1 MWCTVDG
8 RKASMMSIHK
18 TLTIVCLD
26 SAQPQDNQATKTDH
40 GIRTYPASSGYAVHA
55 TDRPGEVWNNVSMGI
70 KTSAKQRHSFPLLAI
85 ACLAVAVAI
94 ALACNQPGPRPQET
108 VELTPPAVNTVSPRG
123 DAATAPPSQAA
134 ESEAVPAVEQP
145 TQGGTPETEVQ
156 LTASAITAA
165 HDEVMSG
172 IYERT
177 VPSVVGLRVLKS
189 ITIGRVAPGMPQGDF
204 LSRAAGSGFVWDDE
218 GHIVTNKHV
227 IDGADRIIVVLSDGI
242 QVDAERVGD
251 DSDSDLAVI
260 RITDDA
266 VRPPAI
272 SLGDSDTI
280 KPGQLAVAIGDPFSR
295 GFSMTSG
302 IISAVGRTINPTDS
316 NFSVPRVVQHDAA
329 TNPGN
334 SGGPLLNRQGKVIG
348 INTQIISETGAFSG
362 VGLAIPVNLAKLVA
376 PSLIAKGHYEYPFIG
391 IRGVSLSADIARAM
405 DLPADTRGALVLA
418 VGTGTAAEQA
428 GLRASDRLTV
438 INGAEL
444 PIGGDIII
452 AMNETSVTG
461 MDDVVAYTVEHTQP
475 GDTVEFTIMRAG
487 EEMTM
492 QVTMGA
498 RPE

>member
-1 MWCTVDG
+1 MRVNPQCGPIRRIGEPVAPE
-8 RKASMMSIHK
+8 RLCS
-18 TLTIVCLD
+18 
-26 SAQPQDNQATKTDH
+26 QPRRSDERLINH
-40 GIRTYPASSGYAVHA
+40 V
-55 TDRPGEVWNNVSMGI
+55 TDRIGEVWNNVNMGT
-70 KTSAKQRHSFPLLAI
+70 KESAKQRRLFSLLAVACLAI
-85 ACLAVAVAI
+85 AATV
-94 ALACNQPGPRPQET
+94 ALACSQPGPTPQET
-108 VELTPPAVNTVSPRG
+108 VELTPPAVNTVWQPEDRATVESPQ
-123 DAATAPPSQAA
+123 AT
-134 ESEAVPAVEQP
+134 ESEAVRVVEQP
-145 TQGGTPETEVQ
+145 AQGGTPETEVQ

-189 ITIGRVAPGMPQGDF
+189 ITIGRAVPGMRQGDF
-204 LSRAAGSGFVWDDE
+204 LSRAAGSGFVWDNE

-227 IDGADRIIVVLSDGI
+227 IDGEDRIIVVLIDGT
-242 QVDAERVGD
+242 QVDAELVGD
-251 DSDSDLAVI
+251 DPDSDLAVI

-272 SLGDSDTI
+272 ALGDSDTI

-334 SGGPLLNRQGKVIG
+334 SGGPLLNRQGEVVG
-348 INTQIISETGAFSG
+348 INTQIISETGGFSG

-376 PSLIAKGHYEYPFIG
+376 PALIAKGRYEYPFIG
-391 IRGVSLSADIARAM
+391 IRGVSVSTDIALAM
-405 DLPADTRGALVLA
+405 DLPPETRGALLLA

-444 PIGGDIII
+444 PIGGDIIVAI
-452 AMNETSVTG
+452 NGMRMFG

-475 GDTVEFTIMRAG
+475 GDTVQFTIVRDG
-487 EEMTM
+487 EEM
-492 QVTMGA
+492 QIEVTMGT

>member
-1 MWCTVDG
+1 MGT
-8 RKASMMSIHK
+8 KAS
-18 TLTIVCLD
+18 
-26 SAQPQDNQATKTDH
+26 ANQ
-40 GIRTYPASSGYAVHA
+40 RRLFSLLAVA
-55 TDRPGEVWNNVSMGI
+55 G
-70 KTSAKQRHSFPLLAI
+70 LAI
-85 ACLAVAVAI
+85 AATV
-94 ALACNQPGPRPQET
+94 ALACGQPNSTPQET
-108 VELTPPAVNTVSPRG
+108 VELTPPAVNTVSQPE
-123 DAATAPPSQAA
+123 DTAAVASPQAA
-134 ESEAVPAVEQP
+134 ESEPVPAVEQP
-145 TQGGTPETEVQ
+145 AQGGAPETEVE

-189 ITIGRVAPGMPQGDF
+189 ITIGGAAPGMPQGDF

-242 QVDAERVGD
+242 QVDAELVGD
-251 DSDSDLAVI
+251 DPDSDLAVI
-260 RITDDA
+260 RVTDDA

-272 SLGDSDTI
+272 ALGDSDTI

-334 SGGPLLNRQGKVIG
+334 SGGPLLNRQGEVVA
-348 INTQIISETGAFSG
+348 INTQIISETGGFSG

-376 PSLIAKGHYEYPFIG
+376 PALIARGHYEYPFIG
-391 IRGVSLSADIARAM
+391 IRGVSLSADVARAM

-452 AMNETSVTG
+452 AINGAPMTG

-475 GDTVEFTIMRAG
+475 GDTVEFTIMREG
-487 EEMTM
+487 EEMKM
-492 QVTMGA
+492 EVTMRA